1 MSNEMLVTAS
11 QTPGVFVP
19 MLASMA
25 AKKFTTFRCSIIVP
39 FGRPVDPDVK
49 IT

>member
-11 QTPGVFVP
+11 QTPGSVP
-19 MLASMA
+19 SRASIA
-25 AKKFTTFRCSIIVP
+25 AKKFMTLRCSTIVP
-39 FGRPVDPDVK
+39 FGRPVDPEVK